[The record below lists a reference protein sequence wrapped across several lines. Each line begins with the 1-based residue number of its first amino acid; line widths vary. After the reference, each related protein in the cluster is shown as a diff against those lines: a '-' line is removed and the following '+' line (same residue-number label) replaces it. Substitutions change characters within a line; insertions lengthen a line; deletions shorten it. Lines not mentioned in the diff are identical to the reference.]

1 MFSERNKYFTGLGA
15 TIFLLLLFA
24 IMPTVL
30 VHGQESMRSIKTS
43 FNDYNHTV
51 IREKMFVRTDKNF
64 YIAGEILWFK
74 IYNVNAA
81 TNVPLAL
88 SKVAYVELLDS
99 ANKRMVQAKI
109 ALDNA
114 EGDGSF
120 YLPINLNT
128 GNYKLRAYTNWM
140 KNFGAGYFFETKI
153 SVVNV
158 QKTIDAVKVA
168 NDAKYNID
176 FFPEGGN
183 LVGNIPAK
191 VAFKEVDQYG
201 RGINLKGYLLD
212 NNDTL
217 LSFTP
222 LHAGIGTFSFTPV
235 EGHIYKA
242 MMTTDAG
249 ESFSKTLPAA
259 YKNGYVMNLTDAG
272 NEIEV
277 TVRSDIQAG
286 REVYLFVQANGIMQ
300 IEKQQ
305 TLRNG
310 QANFTIDK
318 KNLGDGISYFTIFDD
333 ERKPVT
339 ERLYFKKPSQSLAI
353 NITPHQQ
360 VYGTRNKIALNITL
374 PNSTA
379 AIDTASLSVSVYKLD
394 SLQSKDVPDITEYL
408 LLNQALAGYVEDPGY
423 YFINNNA
430 ETNTALDNIMLTHGW
445 RRFKWEDFLN
455 NKKTYFEYAPEFN
468 GPIFTAKVMNT
479 ITGKPAPGI
488 DTYLSVQGLEAAFT
502 SSVSDPNGFVKFELK
517 KVYGPSEIILQT
529 NTMRDSIYRIDV
541 GDSYSNKFS
550 GTSYPILYVDPATE
564 NPLKTESVSMQVQNI
579 YTGKKLKEFASP
591 NIDTTAFYV
600 NPDGKYLLD
609 NYTRFTTI
617 EEVLRE
623 YVTMA
628 DVRKRE
634 GNFHY
639 DLYNNASGLM
649 LKEDPLVML
658 DGVAVFDFNKFMEVD
673 PLNLY
678 KLEVLNRRYF
688 LGNSIFN
695 GILNW
700 TSYKGDLAGFEPGPH
715 ATIIDYD
722 GLQAKREFYSPSYA
736 TENARASHIP
746 DFRNVLQWTPTLKIA
761 PGASKTI
768 EFYSSDLPGKY
779 VIDVQGISKNGV
791 SGSKTF
797 TFEVKR

>member
-1 MFSERNKYFTGLGA
+1 
-15 TIFLLLLFA
+15 
-24 IMPTVL
+24 
-30 VHGQESMRSIKTS
+30 
-43 FNDYNHTV
+43 TV

-114 EGDGSF
+114 EGNGSF

-128 GNYKLRAYTNWM
+128 GNYKFRAYTNWM

-158 QKTIDAVKVA
+158 QKIINALKVA
-168 NDAKYNID
+168 NDAKYDID

-191 VAFKEVDQYG
+191 VAFKEIDQYG
-201 RGINLKGYLLD
+201 RGIDLKGYLLD
-212 NNDTL
+212 NNDTV
-217 LSFTP
+217 LSFMP
-222 LHAGIGTFSFTPV
+222 LHAGIGTFSFTPL

-259 YKNGYVMNLTDAG
+259 YKNGYVMNLADAG

-310 QANFTIDK
+310 QASFTIDK
-318 KNLGDGISYFTIFDD
+318 KDLGDGISYFTIFND

-353 NITPHQQ
+353 NVTSDQPM
-360 VYGTRNKIALNITL
+360 YDTRKKIILNVAI
-374 PNSTA
+374 PDAGA
-379 AIDTASLSVSVYKLD
+379 AIDTASLSISVYKLD

-408 LLNQALAGYVEDPGY
+408 LLNSALAGYVEDPGY
-423 YFINNNA
+423 YFTNNNA
-430 ETNTALDNIMLTHGW
+430 ETKTALDNIMLTHGW

-455 NKKTYFEYAPEFN
+455 NKKAYFEYVPEFN
-468 GPIFTAKVMNT
+468 GPIFMAKVINT

-488 DTYLSVQGLEAAFT
+488 DTYLSVQGLDAAFT
-502 SSVSDPNGFVKFELK
+502 SSISDVNGLVKFELK

-529 NTMRDSIYRIDV
+529 NTMRDSVYRIDV
-541 GDSYSNKFS
+541 ADPYSSNFS
-550 GTSYPILYVDPATE
+550 GTSYPFLYVDPATE

-579 YTGKKLKEFASP
+579 YAGKKLKEFASP
-591 NIDTTAFYV
+591 NIDTTVFYA
-600 NPDGKYLLD
+600 NADGKYLLD

-623 YVTMA
+623 YVAMA

-634 GNFHY
+634 GSFHY
-639 DLYNNASGLM
+639 ELYNNASGLM
-649 LKEDPLVML
+649 LKNDPLVML
-658 DGVAVFDFNKFMEVD
+658 DGIAVFDFNKFMEVD
-673 PLNLY
+673 PLKLY
-678 KLEVLNRRYF
+678 KLEVMNRRYF

-700 TSYKGDLAGFEPGPH
+700 TSYKDDLAGYEPGPH

-722 GLQAKREFYSPSYA
+722 GLQAEREFYSPSYT

-746 DFRNVLQWTPTLKIA
+746 DFRNVLQWTPTLKLA
-761 PGASKTI
+761 PGANKMI

-779 VIDVQGISKNGV
+779 VIDVQGISKNGIP
-791 SGSKTF
+791 GSKTS
-797 TFEVKR
+797 TFEIKR